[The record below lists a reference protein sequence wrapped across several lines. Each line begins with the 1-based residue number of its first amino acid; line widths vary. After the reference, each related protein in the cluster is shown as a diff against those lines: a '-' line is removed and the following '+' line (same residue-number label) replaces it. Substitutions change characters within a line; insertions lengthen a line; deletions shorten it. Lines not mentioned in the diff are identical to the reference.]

1 MSQMQM
7 PDTPSARE
15 FLERELRAEPN
26 LTYEQVRQRASAIGI
41 NVPPFLFGSMR
52 RQLGIATAGPAEAA
66 TPASRSHRADSAATV
81 VSEEPFEAGGDE
93 DDADADAGDA
103 DAADGGGDTF
113 ATSFADDDVDDGDD
127 GDDAGDDAG
136 DQREMAGAA
145 DDDRDEGAGR
155 ERAVDAPPRKPAAT
169 EGKQSPFEFAREV
182 LQMSPEIT
190 YQDLK
195 LRGRMAGIKIPPIV
209 YGRAKALLGLVPM
222 KPRKPRKQEIEA
234 PRSLQQVD
242 SAKGFVPSR
251 SPDISGLEFVE
262 QLVATV
268 RQLEAERNQLRDAL
282 HEVLDLVR
290 DALD

>member
-15 FLERELRAEPN
+15 FLERELRADPQ
-26 LTYEQVRQRASAIGI
+26 LTYEEVRQRASAIGI

-52 RQLGIATAGPAEAA
+52 RQLGIAPAGPAESAA
-66 TPASRSHRADSAATV
+66 PIGRGHRTESAATV
-81 VSEEPFEAGGDE
+81 AAQEPFEADGDE
-93 DDADADAGDA
+93 AGDGGDA
-103 DAADGGGDTF
+103 DEGGFAFEAAHDDETDETDGQGDE
-113 ATSFADDDVDDGDD
+113 A
-127 GDDAGDDAG
+127 AGDD
-136 DQREMAGAA
+136 
-145 DDDRDEGAGR
+145 DEGDHGDEGV
-155 ERAVDAPPRKPAAT
+155 ERKRAADAPPRKTAVG
-169 EGKQSPFEFAREV
+169 EGKQSAFEFAREV

-222 KPRKPRKQEIEA
+222 KPRKPRKQEVEA